1 MPFDEIMNKNINSEN
16 ELKSLKDVL
25 HRLKAEGKILIAL
38 LYGSY
43 AKGNQHKRSDIDLA
57 LYLKAEDEK
66 DEMEIIDRILMS
78 VDREVSILR
87 LDDEDESPFVIQESL
102 KGIQLIDSDAETL
115 YVLRHRIL
123 HECEDIKFRRNILD
137 KTINDIILCIVDI
150 AEECL
155 KKHGRGIPDTYKD
168 TILSC
173 HEFAGDIVLKV
184 APLVKHRNET
194 IHQYLKINWQN
205 IITVKNRISDIR
217 EFVEKTKRL
226 LIKNE

>member
-1 MPFDEIMNKNINSEN
+1 M
-16 ELKSLKDVL
+16 
-25 HRLKAEGKILIAL
+25 
-38 LYGSY
+38 
-43 AKGNQHKRSDIDLA
+43 
-57 LYLKAEDEK
+57 
-66 DEMEIIDRILMS
+66 DRIIKLFSFMEDTINYFLVKLEG
-78 VDREVSILR
+78 VDR
-87 LDDEDESPFVIQESL
+87 D
-102 KGIQLIDSDAETL
+102 L
-115 YVLRHRIL
+115 YFADR
-123 HECEDIKFRRNILD
+123 DIRNILD